1 MNIIGVGIWE
11 FELPE
16 DWDQQECRSG
26 VPYFEARD
34 GTKGCYIKGV
44 SFGRPQTSPESAAKY
59 LQQVQERPFLA
70 DPKACWTVKE
80 RFGTETADGFHSTLD
95 LLDISACY
103 RVLSVVL
110 ANQSEALQVSLH
122 DYDCHDYEMSL
133 HAFSAIAASLRRV
146 QADA

>member
-1 MNIIGVGIWE
+1 MNIIGVGMWE

-16 DWDQQECRSG
+16 EWEQQEHRSG

-34 GTKGCYIKGV
+34 GTKGCYIKGI
-44 SFGRPQTSPESAAKY
+44 SFGQPQSSPEAAAQC
-59 LQQVQERPFLA
+59 LQEAQQRPFLT
-70 DPKACWTVKE
+70 DPKARWVVEE
-80 RFGTETADGFHSTLD
+80 RIGAETADGFLSKLD
-95 LLDISACY
+95 LVDRSSSY

-122 DYDCHDYEMSL
+122 DYDCQDYELSFQSF
-133 HAFSAIAASLRRV
+133 AAIAASLRRA